1 MPPKAKNRDTLTAL
15 KKRASVVNAH
25 FRKEISK
32 KKKECADTARKAR
45 QVVLIKVP
53 KTSAGSVEQRK
64 AFLKRAINRRMKRSA
79 RDDPTVFD
87 RLARAK
93 QKEQLNSQHQQRLS
107 TRLGRLRALK
117 KARDAGAGAGASL
130 N

>member
-15 KKRASVVNAH
+15 KKQASVVNAH
-25 FRKEISK
+25 FRKEISNK
-32 KKKECADTARKAR
+32 KRECADTARKAR
-45 QVVLIKVP
+45 QALLIKVP
-53 KTSAGSVEQRK
+53 ATSAGSVEQRK
-64 AFLKRAINRRMKRSA
+64 AFLKRAINRRTKRS
-79 RDDPTVFD
+79 DDPTVFD

-117 KARDAGAGAGASL
+117 KERDAGAGAGASV
-130 N
+130 

>member
-15 KKRASVVNAH
+15 KKRASVVNAS
-25 FRKEISK
+25 FRKEISS
-32 KKKECADTARKAR
+32 KKKECVENAKRAR
-45 QVVLIKVP
+45 QVLLINVP

-117 KARDAGAGAGASL
+117 KERDAGAGTGASV
-130 N
+130 

>member
-15 KKRASVVNAH
+15 KKRASAVNAS
-25 FRKEISK
+25 FRKEISS
-32 KKKECADTARKAR
+32 KKKECVENAKRAR
-45 QVVLIKVP
+45 QVLLIKVP
-53 KTSAGSVEQRK
+53 KTSAGSVEERK

-93 QKEQLNSQHQQRLS
+93 QKEQLNSQHQKRLS
-107 TRLGRLRALK
+107 TRLAHLRALK
-117 KARDAGAGAGASL
+117 KERDAGAGAGASV
-130 N
+130 